1 MLLYVFLELDDLL
14 ELDDFLELDDLEE
27 EDEEDEEEPDEERL
41 AAALT
46 AFFALTLLRF
56 FGLAFAFTLL
66 RLGEAAALPL
76 ARCVRFHSEP
86 TI

>member
-14 ELDDFLELDDLEE
+14 ELDDFLELEDLEE
-27 EDEEDEEEPDEERL
+27 EDEEEPDEEPDEERL
-41 AAALT
+41 AAAIT
-46 AFFALTLLRF
+46 AF

-66 RLGEAAALPL
+66 RFGEAAALPL

>member
-14 ELDDFLELDDLEE
+14 ELDDFLELEDLE
-27 EDEEDEEEPDEERL
+27 EEDEEEPDEERL
-41 AAALT
+41 AAAIT
-46 AFFALTLLRF
+46 AF

-66 RLGEAAALPL
+66 RFGEAAALPL